1 MMQRPRILQER
12 MIGLL
17 CLGLLLF
24 NYPILSLF
32 SVDGML
38 FGIPIQYV
46 YVFSCWLALILLL
59 ALVVR
64 PAAQRASA
72 KRTGSSG

>member
-12 MIGLL
+12 MVGLL

-32 SVDGML
+32 SIDGLL
-38 FGIPIQYV
+38 FGIPVQFV

-59 ALVVR
+59 AWAVR
-64 PAAQRASA
+64 PAAR
-72 KRTGSSG
+72 RPGPPG

>member
-1 MMQRPRILQER
+1 
-12 MIGLL
+12 MIALL

-38 FGIPIQYV
+38 FGIPIQFV

-64 PAAQRASA
+64 PMAPRPAGKRSGSA
-72 KRTGSSG
+72 G

>member
-1 MMQRPRILQER
+1 

-38 FGIPIQYV
+38 FGIPIQYA

-64 PAAQRASA
+64 PATQRASA
-72 KRTGSSG
+72 KRSSPSG

>member
-32 SVDGML
+32 SVDGMV
-38 FGIPIQYV
+38 FGIPIQFV

-59 ALVVR
+59 ALIVR
-64 PAAQRASA
+64 PVVSRSSARRADPP
-72 KRTGSSG
+72 G

>member
-1 MMQRPRILQER
+1 
-12 MIGLL
+12 MIALL

-32 SVDGML
+32 SVGGML
-38 FGIPIQYV
+38 FGIPIQFV

-64 PAAQRASA
+64 PMAPRPAGKRSGSA
-72 KRTGSSG
+72 G